1 MSNCKA
7 RETDDKFFSCRDEG
21 VKVNFVNEN
30 EHHLIIRCPEK
41 ENKKSTE
48 SSSGKRCDLLC
59 RKTSN
64 PSTNYY
70 VEMKTTLSNST
81 VERAFDQLV
90 ETIKA
95 YRGDFP
101 GQIKAYIVYLNEAR
115 PKARPKWQQV
125 QKRFKKQIRTPN
137 IYKISSGSEISIA

>member
-7 RETDDKFFSCRDEG
+7 RETDDKFFSCRDDG

-30 EHHLIIRCPEK
+30 EYP
-41 ENKKSTE
+41 
-48 SSSGKRCDLLC
+48 
-59 RKTSN
+59 
-64 PSTNYY
+64 TNYY
-70 VEMKTTLSNST
+70 AEMKTTLSNST

-101 GQIKAYIVYLNEAR
+101 GQIEACIVYLNEAK

>member
-1 MSNCKA
+1 MINCKA

-30 EHHLIIRCPEK
+30 EYHLIIRCPEK

-90 ETIKA
+90 ETVKA

-101 GQIKAYIVYLNEAR
+101 GQIKAYIVYLNEER
-115 PKARPKWQQV
+115 PKARPEAAAGSKAL
-125 QKRFKKQIRTPN
+125 QKA
-137 IYKISSGSEISIA
+137 G

>member
-30 EHHLIIRCPEK
+30 EYHLIIRCPEK

-81 VERAFDQLV
+81 VERNMCCLQLQR
-90 ETIKA
+90 E
-95 YRGDFP
+95 
-101 GQIKAYIVYLNEAR
+101 
-115 PKARPKWQQV
+115 
-125 QKRFKKQIRTPN
+125 
-137 IYKISSGSEISIA
+137 EISALEGDAPW